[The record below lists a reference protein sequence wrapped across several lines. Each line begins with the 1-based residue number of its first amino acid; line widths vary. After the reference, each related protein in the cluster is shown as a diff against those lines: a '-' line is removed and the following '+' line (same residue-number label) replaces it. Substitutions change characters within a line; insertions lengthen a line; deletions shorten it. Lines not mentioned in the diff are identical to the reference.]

1 MAPGEAVGVIDDGVI
16 ADLCRRVRK
25 LEEDE
30 DFVIVCNGQR
40 VEDGGAIASSGSE
53 VDAV

>member
-1 MAPGEAVGVIDDGVI
+1 MRPGESAALDAGMI

-30 DFVIVCNGQR
+30 DFVIACNGQR
-40 VEDGGAIASSGSE
+40 LEDGGAIASTGGE
-53 VDAV
+53 IEAV